1 MLFLLVWVVCLAEDE
16 DLFLESLLFKK
27 YLHKSLLFFSLSSVF
42 IFCRLPGKAF
52 QTVFD
57 QHPDSLVRV
66 VQVCYKKKRFWFLTL
81 RKPRRFELRP

>member
-1 MLFLLVWVVCLAEDE
+1 MLFLLVWLVCLAEDE
-16 DLFLESLLFKK
+16 DLFLESILLEK
-27 YLHKSLLFFSLSSVF
+27 YLPKSLFFFLSSVFF

-66 VQVCYKKKRFWFLTL
+66 VQVCYKKKRFWFLT
-81 RKPRRFELRP
+81 

>member
-1 MLFLLVWVVCLAEDE
+1 MLFLLVWLVCLAEDE
-16 DLFLESLLFKK
+16 DLFLESILLKK
-27 YLHKSLLFFSLSSVF
+27 YLHKSLFFFLSSVFF

-66 VQVCYKKKRFWFLTL
+66 VQVCYKKKRFWFLT
-81 RKPRRFELRP
+81 